1 MRHTN
6 PPVDYLRDIL
16 TIEVREVWASWNM
29 SSISHTLTRLS
40 TACATV
46 LVRRSPFLK
55 KKRTFRS
62 SELQVCQ
69 FGEVLNLGANR
80 RRYISAALA
89 RCLTSRSNSLCPAS
103 ATAPFCIESI
113 STCIEKTSAD
123 SCKRKTID
131 HLDHLNLVLVC
142 SVYAKVLKQVV
153 RITRSRIHIKIHVK
167 ISLKTRAPKA
177 RAKKF
182 QVSLSS

>member
-1 MRHTN
+1 MCDCACT
-6 PPVDYLRDIL
+6 PESIL
-16 TIEVREVWASWNM
+16 QKE
-29 SSISHTLTRLS
+29 
-40 TACATV
+40 
-46 LVRRSPFLK
+46 
-55 KKRTFRS
+55 RTFRS

-80 RRYISAALA
+80 RRYISAALP
-89 RCLTSRSNSLCPAS
+89 RCLTARSNSLCPAS
-103 ATAPFCIESI
+103 ATALFCVESI
-113 STCIEKTSAD
+113 STSIEETSAD

-182 QVSLSS
+182 GVSLSSQVLKNPQKTELGAKYAPNPYQNPCEKPQTAESISQSM